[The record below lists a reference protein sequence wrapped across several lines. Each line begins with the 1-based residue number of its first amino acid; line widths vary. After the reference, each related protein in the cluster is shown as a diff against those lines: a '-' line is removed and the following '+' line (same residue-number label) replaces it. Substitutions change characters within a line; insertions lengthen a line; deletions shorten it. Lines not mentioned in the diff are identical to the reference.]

1 MTDIDLI
8 PVTTRE
14 PKRAGVPVRL
24 LRGLVGG
31 CALGVFARVWM
42 RLIADDP
49 DFTWNGTLFI
59 VFGFTIF
66 GLTQTISSITGEK
79 GRRRWAASIGR
90 VVGIVGLLPLFVGAG
105 AVMLP
110 TVVGGGLAAARRD
123 WHRAVR
129 IACLLLAAFPVVIVG
144 HDLIDTFGWSLQAIA
159 GFVLLLA
166 VYGTIVRV
174 ARPTLRRRAGAVRLP
189 RAVKAIAWSAVALGA
204 LFLTVGF
211 IFR

>member
-8 PVTTRE
+8 PMETLA

-24 LRGLVGG
+24 LRGLIGG
-31 CALGVFARVWM
+31 CALGVFARLWM
-42 RLIADDP
+42 RLIAEDP
-49 DFTWNGTLFI
+49 DFTWNGTIFI
-59 VFGFTIF
+59 VLAFTIF
-66 GLTQTISSITGEK
+66 GLTQTISSVTGQH
-79 GRRRWAASIGR
+79 GRKRWAASSGR
-90 VVGIVGLLPLFVGAG
+90 VVGIIGLLPLFVGAG

-123 WHRAVR
+123 WHRAIR

-174 ARPTLRRRAGAVRLP
+174 ARPTLGRRAGAVRLP
-189 RAVKAIAWSAVALGA
+189 RAIKAIAWSVVVLAT
-204 LFLTVGF
+204 LFFTVGF